1 MHKDSKKCL
10 LKLAF
15 SRHLLVTNSDQ
26 DTEVFPM
33 GNIQE
38 LAASNELSTL
48 MTKLRQQIHQHPELG
63 LSNPNTQ
70 RLIGEALPNAFGSIR
85 LGQGETTWLTYSLD
99 SDREGPSILL
109 RADTDALPI
118 IECRSNAPLSQ
129 IDGVMHACGHDL
141 HTSMAVG
148 AAHILC
154 STRKEWVGKITI
166 LFQPGEE
173 GFFGAEQCLADGAIE
188 LSEFDAAYALHVDP
202 KLLSGHFAVKSGE
215 LLAGSDTFM
224 ITVNG
229 IGGHASEPH
238 LGRDPIA
245 VACEIA
251 LALQIMVTR
260 TVDPFKPAVI
270 TVSKIEGGSTRNVMP
285 SSAQLMGTIRS
296 FSQSSKDLMRTSL
309 QRVAD
314 GICSAHNVSCQVS
327 FTRGYSPTI
336 NNPRLTDLVA
346 RKSVELFGHT
356 KIEILPNAR
365 MGSED
370 FSTYLSS
377 VPGVMTM
384 IGCRKSET
392 SIESA
397 APLHSDQFDPDEN
410 TMVSGA
416 AFLASVASM
425 DLGISHG

>member
-1 MHKDSKKCL
+1 MGKNQEHALSKEL
-10 LKLAF
+10 L
-15 SRHLLVTNSDQ
+15 
-26 DTEVFPM
+26 PM
-33 GNIQE
+33 
-38 LAASNELSTL
+38 
-48 MTKLRQQIHQHPELG
+48 MMKLRREIHHHPELG

-70 RLIGEALPNAFGSIR
+70 RLISEALPGDFGSIR
-85 LGQGETTWLTYSLD
+85 LGRGQTTWLTFTLRSE
-99 SDREGPSILL
+99 REGPNILL

-118 IECRSNAPLSQ
+118 DENKSTAHSSQ

-148 AAHILC
+148 AAHVLC
-154 STRKEWVGKITI
+154 STRNEWDGNITV

-173 GFFGAEQCLADGAIE
+173 GFFGAEHCLADGAIE
-188 LSEFDAAYALHVDP
+188 LSEFDAVFALHVDP

-285 SSAQLMGTIRS
+285 SSAQLIGTIRS
-296 FSQSSKDLMRTSL
+296 FSQSNKELMRTSL

-314 GICSAHNVSCQVS
+314 GICSAHDVSCQVS

-336 NNPRLTDLVA
+336 NDPRLTDLVT
-346 RKSVELFGHT
+346 KTTFELFGHSR
-356 KIEILPNAR
+356 IETLATAR

-370 FSTYLSS
+370 FSTYLGS

-384 IGCRKSET
+384 IGCRKPET
-392 SIESA
+392 SLEVA

-410 TMVSGA
+410 TMADGA

-425 DLGISHG
+425 NLRTLHE